1 MKKTMKK
8 CLTLLLALAML
19 LAMAVPAAAEE
30 TTEHKQTVT
39 FTEVAPGD
47 TVKAYRVMEYGK
59 DYNSYVYDEGFK
71 HAMLLAYGG
80 EENFDQH
87 FADFK
92 NFPEALMGCLTIYV
106 TSVLNGTLKS
116 KDGTITYQLPTV
128 FVEGTADGKGKAALE
143 LDPGYYLFLVETTLE
158 NSKVYSPVTAFVQ
171 VKNGEV
177 KIYAG
182 YNSADIT
189 ESKEVAVKH
198 QAGPTI
204 ETKVWDDDA
213 GTEAW
218 KDTAAGSVGEA
229 MEFYTYLTIPAYK
242 GVTDMT
248 TLELVN
254 TLTNLKYVENSATVY
269 KTTADG
275 TANVE
280 NALIEVVPVTGANG
294 QQTVTFKLKYN
305 TGNSG
310 SAINLRNDD
319 GSVGVYI
326 RYKAEVQPAAAEKGV
341 NATDSAVLRY
351 ATSLESTKV
360 KTAEA
365 AANTVYTYA
374 FSLAKHSD
382 TLVDKNDTTKGHEPL
397 SNAAF
402 SVYDKDK
409 NAAIQMVKE
418 TPAAGEVYYRPA
430 AAGETG
436 TVTELPAN
444 QGAGKNTLLVR
455 GLDVKE
461 YTVAE
466 VKTPSGF
473 YAPKGDFKV
482 VLEGERDAAMGTLSE
497 NLKNTSTFTHKADAD
512 KDLING
518 AAVLHDGDL
527 SRLDASLKNSSS
539 PVLPT
544 TGGVGTVMFTVIG
557 LLCMGAALW
566 FFLFARRRREDEQE
580 QNKTTL

>member
-8 CLTLLLALAML
+8 CFAMLLALAML
-19 LAMAVPAAAEE
+19 FAMAVPAAAAA

-47 TVKAYRVMEYGK
+47 TVKAYRVMEYSEG
-59 DYNSYVYDEGFK
+59 YNSYVYDEGFQY
-71 HAMLLAYGG
+71 AM
-80 EENFDQH
+80 NQWNWDNQDFDQYFSAMKVNAGELH
-87 FADFK
+87 GLIGNYVMGVQKGILKNNKTGKSYSLPEVFAEK
-92 NFPEALMGCLTIYV
+92 
-106 TSVLNGTLKS
+106 
-116 KDGTITYQLPTV
+116 
-128 FVEGTADGKGKAALE
+128 TADDEGKAALE
-143 LDPGYYLFLVETTLE
+143 LDPGYYLFLITTTTA
-158 NSKVYSPVTAFVQ
+158 NSKVYSPITAFVQ

-182 YNSADIT
+182 ENDADIT
-189 ESKEVAVKH
+189 ATKTIAVKH

-213 GTEAW
+213 GMEAW
-218 KDTAAGSVGEA
+218 KNTAAGSVGET
-229 MEFYTYLTIPAYK
+229 MVFYVKVMVPAYQ
-242 GVTDMT
+242 GVTDMP
-248 TLELVN
+248 TLELVKP
-254 TLTNLKYVENSATVY
+254 LANLKYVKGSAAVYSTTVTAGATPVAGALTESV
-269 KTTADG
+269 TTGTDG
-275 TANVE
+275 QE
-280 NALIEVVPVTGANG
+280 
-294 QQTVTFKLKYN
+294 TVTFQLNYHTNGLKN
-305 TGNSG
+305 T
-310 SAINLRNDD
+310 D
-319 GSVGVYI
+319 GSIEVYVH
-326 RYKAEVQPAAAEKGV
+326 YKAVVQPAAAEKGV
-341 NATDSAVLRY
+341 NATDSAVLKY
-351 ATSLESTKV
+351 ATSVEPNNVKSTE
-360 KTAEA
+360 T

-382 TLVDKNDTTKGHEPL
+382 TLVDKNDKTKGFESL

-409 NAAIQMVKE
+409 TAAIPMVKE
-418 TPAAGEVYYRPA
+418 TTAAGEVYYRPA
-430 AAGETG
+430 AAGETD
-436 TVTELPAN
+436 TVTVLPAD

-482 VLEGERDAAMGTLSE
+482 VLEGEREAVTGTLSE

-518 AAVLHDGDL
+518 AAVLHADDL

-539 PVLPT
+539 PLLPT
-544 TGGVGTVMFTVIG
+544 TGGVGTVMFTVVGVALMG
-557 LLCMGAALW
+557 LALW
-566 FFLFARRRREDEQE
+566 FFLLRRRRDEE
-580 QNKTTL
+580 

>member
-8 CLTLLLALAML
+8 CFAMLLALAML
-19 LAMAVPAAAEE
+19 FAMAVPAAAAA

-47 TVKAYRVMEYGK
+47 TVKAYRVMEYGE
-59 DYNSYVYDEGFK
+59 DYNSYVYDEGFQY
-71 HAMLLAYGG
+71 AM
-80 EENFDQH
+80 NQWNWDNQDFDQYFSAMKVNAGELH
-87 FADFK
+87 GLIGNYVMGVQKGILKNNKTNVTYSLPEVFAEK
-92 NFPEALMGCLTIYV
+92 
-106 TSVLNGTLKS
+106 
-116 KDGTITYQLPTV
+116 
-128 FVEGTADGKGKAALE
+128 TADDEGKAALE
-143 LDPGYYLFLVETTLE
+143 LDPGYYLFLITTTTA
-158 NSKVYSPVTAFVQ
+158 NSKVYSPITAFVQ

-182 YNSADIT
+182 ENDADIT
-189 ESKEVAVKH
+189 ATKTIAVKH

-213 GTEAW
+213 GMEAW
-218 KDTAAGSVGEA
+218 KDTAAGSVGET
-229 MEFYTYLTIPAYK
+229 MDFYVKVMVPAYQ
-242 GVTDMT
+242 GVTDMP
-248 TLELVN
+248 TLELVKP
-254 TLTNLKYVENSATVY
+254 LANLKYVAGSAAVYSTTV
-269 KTTADG
+269 TAGATPVAGALTESVATGTDG
-275 TANVE
+275 QE
-280 NALIEVVPVTGANG
+280 
-294 QQTVTFKLKYN
+294 TVTFQLKYN
-305 TGNSG
+305 TVGLKNT
-310 SAINLRNDD
+310 D
-319 GSVGVYI
+319 GSIEVYVH
-326 RYKAEVQPAAAEKGV
+326 YKAVVQPAAAEKGV

-351 ATSLESTKV
+351 ATSVEPDNVKSTE
-360 KTAEA
+360 T

-382 TLVDKNDTTKGHEPL
+382 TLVDKTDEAKGYEPL

-409 NAAIQMVKE
+409 TAAIQMVKV
-418 TPAAGEVYYRPA
+418 TTAAGEVYYRPA

-436 TVTELPAN
+436 TVTELPAD

-482 VLEGERDAAMGTLSE
+482 VLEGERDATTGTLSE

-512 KDLING
+512 QTLING
-518 AAVLHDGDL
+518 AAVLHGDDL

-539 PVLPT
+539 PLLPT
-544 TGGVGTVMFTVIG
+544 TGGVGTVMFTVVGVALMG
-557 LLCMGAALW
+557 LALW
-566 FFLFARRRREDEQE
+566 FFLLRRRRDEE
-580 QNKTTL
+580 

>member
-8 CLTLLLALAML
+8 CFAMLLALAML
-19 LAMAVPAAAEE
+19 FAMAVPAAAAA

-39 FTEVAPGD
+39 FTEVATGD
-47 TVKAYRVMEYGK
+47 TVKAYRVMEYGE

-92 NFPEALMGCLTIYV
+92 NAPEALMGYLTLYV

-116 KDGTITYQLPTV
+116 KDGTITYHLPAV
-128 FVEGTADGKGKAALE
+128 FAEGTADGEGKAALE
-143 LDPGYYLFLVETTLE
+143 LDPGYYLFLVETTSE

-189 ESKEVAVKH
+189 LSKEVAVKH

-213 GTEAW
+213 GAETW

-242 GVTDMT
+242 GVTDMP

-254 TLTNLKYVENSATVY
+254 TLTNLTYVENSATVY

-280 NALIEVVPVTGANG
+280 NALIEVVPVTGTDG
-294 QQTVTFKLKYN
+294 QQTVTFQLKYN

-326 RYKAEVQPAAAEKGV
+326 RYKAVVQPAAAEKGV

-382 TLVDKNDTTKGHEPL
+382 TLVDKNDKTKGFESL

-409 NAAIQMVKE
+409 TAAIQMVKV
-418 TPAAGEVYYRPA
+418 TTAAGEVYYRPA
-430 AAGETG
+430 AADETD
-436 TVTELPAN
+436 TVTVLPAD

-482 VLEGERDAAMGTLSE
+482 DLEGERDATMGTLSG

-512 KDLING
+512 KTLING
-518 AAVLHDGDL
+518 AAVLHGDDL

-539 PVLPT
+539 PLLPT
-544 TGGVGTVMFTVIG
+544 TGGVGTVMFTVVGVALMG
-557 LLCMGAALW
+557 LALW
-566 FFLFARRRREDEQE
+566 FFLLRRRRDEE
-580 QNKTTL
+580 

>member
-8 CLTLLLALAML
+8 CFAMLLALAML
-19 LAMAVPAAAEE
+19 FAMAVPAAAAA

-47 TVKAYRVMEYGK
+47 TVKAYRVMEYGE

-92 NFPEALMGCLTIYV
+92 NAPEALMGYLTLYV

-116 KDGTITYQLPTV
+116 KDGTITYHLPAV
-128 FVEGTADGKGKAALE
+128 FAEGTADGEGKAALE

-213 GTEAW
+213 GVDTW

-242 GVTDMT
+242 GVTDMP

-254 TLTNLKYVENSATVY
+254 TLTNLTYVENSATVY

-280 NALIEVVPVTGANG
+280 NALIEVVPVAGAGG

-326 RYKAEVQPAAAEKGV
+326 RYKAVVQPAAAEKGV

-382 TLVDKNDTTKGHEPL
+382 TLVDKNDKTKGFESL

-409 NAAIQMVKE
+409 TAAIPMVME
-418 TPAAGEVYYRPA
+418 TTAGEVYYRPA
-430 AAGETG
+430 AEGETD
-436 TVTELPAN
+436 TVTVLPAD

-482 VLEGERDAAMGTLSE
+482 DLEGERDATTGTLSE
-497 NLKNTSTFTHKADAD
+497 NLKNTSTFTHKEDAD

-539 PVLPT
+539 PLLPT
-544 TGGVGTVMFTVIG
+544 TGGVGTVMFTVVGVALMG
-557 LLCMGAALW
+557 LALW
-566 FFLFARRRREDEQE
+566 FFLLRRRRDEE
-580 QNKTTL
+580 

>member
-8 CLTLLLALAML
+8 CFAMLLALAML
-19 LAMAVPAAAEE
+19 FAMAVPAAAAA

-47 TVKAYRVMEYGK
+47 TVKAYRVMEYSEG
-59 DYNSYVYDEGFK
+59 YNSYVFDEGFEY
-71 HAMLLAYGG
+71 AMSTWKPDDQ
-80 EENFDQH
+80 NFDQYFSAMKLSAGELH
-87 FADFK
+87 GFIGNYVMGVQKGILKNNKTGKSYSLPEVFAEK
-92 NFPEALMGCLTIYV
+92 
-106 TSVLNGTLKS
+106 
-116 KDGTITYQLPTV
+116 
-128 FVEGTADGKGKAALE
+128 TADDEGKAALE
-143 LDPGYYLFLVETTLE
+143 LDPGYYLFLITTTTA
-158 NSKVYSPVTAFVQ
+158 NSKVYSPITAFVQ

-182 YNSADIT
+182 ENDADIT
-189 ESKEVAVKH
+189 ATKTIAVKH

-213 GTEAW
+213 GMEAW
-218 KDTAAGSVGEA
+218 KDTAAGSVGET
-229 MEFYTYLTIPAYK
+229 MDFYVKVMVPAYQ
-242 GVTDMT
+242 GVTDMP
-248 TLELVN
+248 TLELVKP
-254 TLTNLKYVENSATVY
+254 LANLKYVAGSAAVYSTTV
-269 KTTADG
+269 TAGATPVAGALTESVATGTDG
-275 TANVE
+275 QE
-280 NALIEVVPVTGANG
+280 
-294 QQTVTFKLKYN
+294 TVTFQLKYN
-305 TGNSG
+305 TVGLKNT
-310 SAINLRNDD
+310 D
-319 GSVGVYI
+319 GSIEVYVH
-326 RYKAEVQPAAAEKGV
+326 YKAVVQPAAAEKGV
-341 NATDSAVLRY
+341 NATDSAVLKY
-351 ATSLESTKV
+351 ATSVEPNNVKSTE
-360 KTAEA
+360 T

-382 TLVDKNDTTKGHEPL
+382 TLVDKTDEAKGFESL

-409 NAAIQMVKE
+409 TAAIPMVME
-418 TPAAGEVYYRPA
+418 TTAGEVYYRPA
-430 AAGETG
+430 AEGETD
-436 TVTELPAN
+436 TVTVLPAD

-482 VLEGERDAAMGTLSE
+482 VLEGERDAATGTLGG

-512 KDLING
+512 QTLING

-539 PVLPT
+539 PLLPT
-544 TGGVGTVMFTVIG
+544 TGGVGTVMFTVVGVALMG
-557 LLCMGAALW
+557 LALW
-566 FFLFARRRREDEQE
+566 FFLLRRRRDEE
-580 QNKTTL
+580 

>member
-8 CLTLLLALAML
+8 CFAMLLALAML
-19 LAMAVPAAAEE
+19 FAMAVPAAAAA

-47 TVKAYRVMEYGK
+47 TVKAYRVMEYGE

-92 NFPEALMGCLTIYV
+92 NAPDALMGYLTLYV

-116 KDGTITYQLPTV
+116 KDGTITYHLPAV
-128 FVEGTADGKGKAALE
+128 FAEGTADGEGKAALE

-182 YNSADIT
+182 ENDADIT
-189 ESKEVAVKH
+189 ATKTIAVKH

-213 GTEAW
+213 GVDTW

-242 GVTDMT
+242 GVTDMP

-254 TLTNLKYVENSATVY
+254 TLTNLTYVENSATVY

-280 NALIEVVPVTGANG
+280 NALIEVVPVTGTDG

-326 RYKAEVQPAAAEKGV
+326 RYKAVVQPAAAEKGV
-341 NATDSAVLRY
+341 NATDSAVLKY
-351 ATSLESTKV
+351 ATSVEPNNVKSTE
-360 KTAEA
+360 T

-382 TLVDKNDTTKGHEPL
+382 TLVDKTDEAKGFESL

-409 NAAIQMVKE
+409 TAAIPMAKV
-418 TPAAGEVYYRPA
+418 TTAAGEVYYRPA
-430 AAGETG
+430 AEGETD
-436 TVTELPAN
+436 TVTVLPAD

-482 VLEGERDAAMGTLSE
+482 DLEGERDATTGTLSE
-497 NLKNTSTFTHKADAD
+497 NLKNTSTFTHKEDAD

-539 PVLPT
+539 PLLPT
-544 TGGVGTVMFTVIG
+544 TGGVGTVMFTVVGVALMG
-557 LLCMGAALW
+557 LALW
-566 FFLFARRRREDEQE
+566 FFLLRRRRDEE
-580 QNKTTL
+580 

>member
-8 CLTLLLALAML
+8 CFAMLLALAML
-19 LAMAVPAAAEE
+19 FAMAVPAAAAA

-47 TVKAYRVMEYGK
+47 TVKAYRVMEYSEG
-59 DYNSYVYDEGFK
+59 YNSYVFDEGFEY
-71 HAMLLAYGG
+71 AMSTWKPDDQ
-80 EENFDQH
+80 NFDQYFSAMKLSAGELH
-87 FADFK
+87 GFIGNYVMGVQKGILKNNKTGKSYSLPEVFAEK
-92 NFPEALMGCLTIYV
+92 
-106 TSVLNGTLKS
+106 
-116 KDGTITYQLPTV
+116 
-128 FVEGTADGKGKAALE
+128 TADDEGKAALE
-143 LDPGYYLFLVETTLE
+143 LDPGYYLFLITTTTA
-158 NSKVYSPVTAFVQ
+158 NSKVYSPITAFVQ

-182 YNSADIT
+182 ENDADIT
-189 ESKEVAVKH
+189 ATKTIAVKH

-213 GTEAW
+213 GMEAW
-218 KDTAAGSVGEA
+218 KDTAAGSVGET
-229 MEFYTYLTIPAYK
+229 MDFYVKVMVPAYQ
-242 GVTDMT
+242 GVTDMP
-248 TLELVN
+248 TLELVKP
-254 TLTNLKYVENSATVY
+254 LANLKYVAGSAAVYSTTV
-269 KTTADG
+269 TAGATPVAGALTESVATGTDG
-275 TANVE
+275 QE
-280 NALIEVVPVTGANG
+280 
-294 QQTVTFKLKYN
+294 TVTFQLKYN
-305 TGNSG
+305 TVGLKNT
-310 SAINLRNDD
+310 D
-319 GSVGVYI
+319 GSIEVYVH
-326 RYKAEVQPAAAEKGV
+326 YKAVVQPAAAEKGV
-341 NATDSAVLRY
+341 NATDSAVLKY
-351 ATSLESTKV
+351 ATSVEPNNVKSTE
-360 KTAEA
+360 T

-382 TLVDKNDTTKGHEPL
+382 TLVDKNDTAKGYEPL

-409 NAAIQMVKE
+409 NAAIPMVKV
-418 TPAAGEVYYRPA
+418 TTAAGEVYYRPA
-430 AAGETG
+430 AADETG
-436 TVTELPAN
+436 TVTELPAD

-482 VLEGERDAAMGTLSE
+482 VLEGERDAATGTLGG

-518 AAVLHDGDL
+518 AAVLHADDL

-539 PVLPT
+539 PLLPT
-544 TGGVGTVMFTVIG
+544 TGGVGTVMFTVVGVALMG
-557 LLCMGAALW
+557 LALW
-566 FFLFARRRREDEQE
+566 FFLLRRRRDEE
-580 QNKTTL
+580 

>member
-19 LAMAVPAAAEE
+19 LAMAVPAVAEE
-30 TTEHKQTVT
+30 NYSREIT
-39 FTEVAPGD
+39 FTGVAPGD
-47 TVKAYRVMEYGK
+47 TVKAYRVMEYSEG
-59 DYNSYVYDEGFK
+59 YNSYVYDEGFK
-71 HAMLLAYGG
+71 HAMLLAYGN
-80 EENFDQH
+80 EDNFDQH

-92 NFPEALMGCLTIYV
+92 GFPEALMGYLTLYV

-116 KDGTITYQLPTV
+116 KDGTITYHLPTV
-128 FVEGTADGKGKAALE
+128 FAEGTADGEGKAALE

-213 GTEAW
+213 GVEIW

-242 GVTDMT
+242 GVTDMP

-280 NALIEVVPVTGANG
+280 NALIKVVPVTGANG

-326 RYKAEVQPAAAEKGV
+326 RYKAVVQPAAAEKGV

-382 TLVDKNDTTKGHEPL
+382 TLVDKTNEAKGYEPL

-409 NAAIQMVKE
+409 TTAIPMVME
-418 TPAAGEVYYRPA
+418 TTAAGEVYYRPA
-430 AAGETG
+430 AAGEAG
-436 TVTELPAN
+436 TVTELPAD

-482 VLEGERDAAMGTLSE
+482 VLEGERNAVTGTLSE
-497 NLKNTSTFTHKADAD
+497 KLKNTSTFTHKVDAD
-512 KDLING
+512 QTLIN
-518 AAVLHDGDL
+518 AAVLHGDDL

-539 PVLPT
+539 PLLPT

>member
-8 CLTLLLALAML
+8 CFAMLLALAML
-19 LAMAVPAAAEE
+19 FAMAVPAAAAA

-47 TVKAYRVMEYGK
+47 TVKAYRVMEYGE
-59 DYNSYVYDEGFK
+59 DYNSYVYDEGFQY
-71 HAMLLAYGG
+71 AM
-80 EENFDQH
+80 NQWNWDNQDFDQYFSAMKVNAGELH
-87 FADFK
+87 GLIGNYVMGVQKGILKNNKTGKSYSLPEVFAEK
-92 NFPEALMGCLTIYV
+92 
-106 TSVLNGTLKS
+106 
-116 KDGTITYQLPTV
+116 
-128 FVEGTADGKGKAALE
+128 TADDEGKAALE
-143 LDPGYYLFLVETTLE
+143 LDPGYYLFLITTTTA
-158 NSKVYSPVTAFVQ
+158 NSKVYSPITAFVQ

-182 YNSADIT
+182 ENDADIT
-189 ESKEVAVKH
+189 ATKTIAVKH

-213 GTEAW
+213 GMEAW
-218 KDTAAGSVGEA
+218 KDTAAGSVGET
-229 MEFYTYLTIPAYK
+229 MDFYVKVMVPAYQ
-242 GVTDMT
+242 GVTDMP
-248 TLELVN
+248 TLELVKP
-254 TLTNLKYVENSATVY
+254 LANLKYVAGSAAVYSTTVTAGATPVAGALAESV
-269 KTTADG
+269 TTGTDG
-275 TANVE
+275 QE
-280 NALIEVVPVTGANG
+280 
-294 QQTVTFKLKYN
+294 TVTFQLKYN
-305 TGNSG
+305 TVGLKNT
-310 SAINLRNDD
+310 D
-319 GSVGVYI
+319 GSVEVYVH
-326 RYKAEVQPAAAEKGV
+326 YKAVVQPAAAEKGV

-351 ATSLESTKV
+351 ATSVEPDNVKSTE
-360 KTAEA
+360 T

-382 TLVDKNDTTKGHEPL
+382 TLVDKNDTTKGYESL

-409 NAAIQMVKE
+409 TAAIPMVKV
-418 TPAAGEVYYRPA
+418 TTAAGEVYYRPA
-430 AAGETG
+430 AASETG
-436 TVTELPAN
+436 TVTELPAD
-444 QGAGKNTLLVR
+444 QGTGKNTLLVR

-482 VLEGERDAAMGTLSE
+482 VLEGERDATTGTLSE

-512 KDLING
+512 QTLING

-539 PVLPT
+539 PLLPT
-544 TGGVGTVMFTVIG
+544 TGGVGTVMFTVVGVALMG
-557 LLCMGAALW
+557 LALW
-566 FFLFARRRREDEQE
+566 FFLLRRRRDEE
-580 QNKTTL
+580 

>member
-8 CLTLLLALAML
+8 CFAMLLALAML
-19 LAMAVPAAAEE
+19 FAMAVPAAAEA

-39 FTEVAPGD
+39 FTEVAAGD
-47 TVKAYRVMEYGK
+47 TVKAYRVMEYGE

-80 EENFDQH
+80 EGNFDQH

-92 NFPEALMGCLTIYV
+92 DAPEALMGYLTLYV
-106 TSVLNGTLKS
+106 TNVLNGTLKS
-116 KDGTITYQLPTV
+116 KDGNTTYHLPAV
-128 FVEGTADGKGKAALE
+128 FAEGSANDEGKAALE

-189 ESKEVAVKH
+189 TTKEVVVKH
-198 QAGPTI
+198 QDGPTI

-213 GTEAW
+213 GVETW
-218 KDTAAGSVGEA
+218 KDTAAGSVGET

-242 GVTDMT
+242 GVSDMP

-254 TLTNLKYVENSATVY
+254 TLTNLMYVENSATVY

-280 NALIEVVPVTGANG
+280 NALIKAVPVTGADG
-294 QQTVTFKLKYN
+294 QQTVIFKLKYN

-326 RYKAEVQPAAAEKGV
+326 RYKAVVQPAAAEKGV
-341 NATDSAVLRY
+341 NATNSAVLRY
-351 ATSLESTKV
+351 ATSLEPTKV

-365 AANTVYTYA
+365 AADTVYTYA

-382 TLVDKNDTTKGHEPL
+382 TLLDSSDASKGFESL
-397 SNAAF
+397 SNATF

-409 NAAIQMVKE
+409 TAVIPMVKV
-418 TPAAGEVYYRPA
+418 TTAAGEVYYRPA
-430 AAGETG
+430 DAGETD
-436 TVTELPAN
+436 TVTELPAD
-444 QGAGKNTLLVR
+444 QGTGKNTLLVR
-455 GLDVKE
+455 GLDMKE

-482 VLEGERDAAMGTLSE
+482 VLEGERDAATSTLSG
-497 NLKNTSTFTHKADAD
+497 NLKNTSTFTHKEEAD
-512 KDLING
+512 KELING
-518 AAVLHDGDL
+518 AAVLHADDL

-539 PVLPT
+539 PLLPT
-544 TGGVGTVMFTVIG
+544 TGGVGTVMFTVVGVALMG
-557 LLCMGAALW
+557 LALW
-566 FFLFARRRREDEQE
+566 FFLLRRRRDEE
-580 QNKTTL
+580 

>member
-8 CLTLLLALAML
+8 CFAMLLALAML
-19 LAMAVPAAAEE
+19 FAMAVPAAAAA

-39 FTEVAPGD
+39 FTEVATGD
-47 TVKAYRVMEYGK
+47 TVKAYRVMEYGE

-92 NFPEALMGCLTIYV
+92 DYPEALMGYLTLYV

-116 KDGTITYQLPTV
+116 KDGTTTYHLPAV
-128 FVEGTADGKGKAALE
+128 FAEGTADDEGKAALE
-143 LDPGYYLFLVETTLE
+143 LDPGYYLFLITTTTA
-158 NSKVYSPVTAFVQ
+158 NSKVYSPITAFVQ

-182 YNSADIT
+182 ENDEDIT
-189 ESKEVAVKH
+189 ATKTIAVKH
-198 QAGPTI
+198 EAGPTI

-213 GTEAW
+213 GMDAW
-218 KDTAAGSVGEA
+218 KDTAAGSVGET
-229 MEFYTYLTIPAYK
+229 MDFYVKVMVPAYQ
-242 GVTDMT
+242 GVTDMP
-248 TLELVN
+248 TLELVKP
-254 TLTNLKYVENSATVY
+254 LANLKYVAGSAAVYSTTVTAGATPVAGALTESV
-269 KTTADG
+269 TTGTDG
-275 TANVE
+275 QE
-280 NALIEVVPVTGANG
+280 
-294 QQTVTFKLKYN
+294 TVTFQLNYHTNGLKN
-305 TGNSG
+305 
-310 SAINLRNDD
+310 AD
-319 GSVGVYI
+319 GSIEVYVH
-326 RYKAEVQPAAAEKGV
+326 YKAVVQPAAAEKGV
-341 NATDSAVLRY
+341 NATDSAVLKY

-382 TLVDKNDTTKGHEPL
+382 TLVDKNDTTKGYESL

-409 NAAIQMVKE
+409 TAAIPMVKV
-418 TPAAGEVYYRPA
+418 TTAAGEVYYRPA
-430 AAGETG
+430 AASETG
-436 TVTELPAN
+436 TVTELPAD
-444 QGAGKNTLLVR
+444 QGTGKNTLLVR

-482 VLEGERDAAMGTLSE
+482 VLEGERDATTGTLSG

-512 KDLING
+512 QTLING
-518 AAVLHDGDL
+518 AAVLHADDL

-539 PVLPT
+539 PLLPT
-544 TGGVGTVMFTVIG
+544 TGGVGTVMFTVVGVALMG
-557 LLCMGAALW
+557 LALW
-566 FFLFARRRREDEQE
+566 FFLLRRRRDEE
-580 QNKTTL
+580 

>member
-8 CLTLLLALAML
+8 CFAMLLALAML
-19 LAMAVPAAAEE
+19 FAMAVPAAAAA

-47 TVKAYRVMEYGK
+47 TVKAYRVMEYGE
-59 DYNSYVYDEGFK
+59 DYNSYVYDEGFQY
-71 HAMLLAYGG
+71 AMNQWNYS
-80 EENFDQH
+80 NQDFDQYFSALKVNAGELH
-87 FADFK
+87 TFIGNYVMGVQKGILKNNVSGVTYSLPAVFAEK
-92 NFPEALMGCLTIYV
+92 
-106 TSVLNGTLKS
+106 
-116 KDGTITYQLPTV
+116 
-128 FVEGTADGKGKAALE
+128 TADDEGKAALE
-143 LDPGYYLFLVETTLE
+143 LDPGYYLFLITTTTA
-158 NSKVYSPVTAFVQ
+158 NSKVYSPITAFVQ

-182 YNSADIT
+182 ENDADIT
-189 ESKEVAVKH
+189 ATKTIAVKH
-198 QAGPTI
+198 QVGPTI

-213 GTEAW
+213 GMEAW
-218 KDTAAGSVGEA
+218 KDTAAGSVGET
-229 MEFYTYLTIPAYK
+229 MDFYVKVMVPAYQ
-242 GVTDMT
+242 GVTDMP
-248 TLELVN
+248 TLELVKP
-254 TLTNLKYVENSATVY
+254 LANLKYVAGSAAVYSTTVTAGATPVAGALTESV
-269 KTTADG
+269 TTGTDG
-275 TANVE
+275 QE
-280 NALIEVVPVTGANG
+280 
-294 QQTVTFKLKYN
+294 TVTFQLKYN
-305 TGNSG
+305 TVGLKNT
-310 SAINLRNDD
+310 D
-319 GSVGVYI
+319 GSVEVYVH
-326 RYKAEVQPAAAEKGV
+326 YKAVVQPAAAEKGV

-351 ATSLESTKV
+351 ATSVEPDNVKST
-360 KTAEA
+360 EA

-382 TLVDKNDTTKGHEPL
+382 TLVDKNDTTKGYEPL

-409 NAAIQMVKE
+409 TAAIPMVKV
-418 TPAAGEVYYRPA
+418 TTAAGEVYYRPA

-436 TVTELPAN
+436 TVTELPAD

-482 VLEGERDAAMGTLSE
+482 VLEGERDAVTSTLSE

-512 KDLING
+512 QTLING
-518 AAVLHDGDL
+518 AAVLHGDDL

-539 PVLPT
+539 PLLPT
-544 TGGVGTVMFTVIG
+544 TGGVGTVMFTVVGVALMG
-557 LLCMGAALW
+557 LALW
-566 FFLFARRRREDEQE
+566 FFLLRRRRDEE
-580 QNKTTL
+580 

>member
-8 CLTLLLALAML
+8 CFAMLLALAML
-19 LAMAVPAAAEE
+19 FAMAVPAAAAA

-47 TVKAYRVMEYGK
+47 TVKAYRVMEYGE
-59 DYNSYVYDEGFK
+59 DYNSYVYDEGFQY
-71 HAMLLAYGG
+71 AM
-80 EENFDQH
+80 NQWNWDNQDFDQYFSAMKVNAGELH
-87 FADFK
+87 GLIGNYVMGVQKGILKNNKTNVTYSLPEVFAEK
-92 NFPEALMGCLTIYV
+92 
-106 TSVLNGTLKS
+106 
-116 KDGTITYQLPTV
+116 
-128 FVEGTADGKGKAALE
+128 TADDEGKAALE
-143 LDPGYYLFLVETTLE
+143 LDPGYYLFLITTTTA
-158 NSKVYSPVTAFVQ
+158 NSKVYSPITAFVQ

-182 YNSADIT
+182 ENDADIT
-189 ESKEVAVKH
+189 ETKTIAVKH

-213 GTEAW
+213 GMDAW
-218 KDTAAGSVGEA
+218 KNTAAGSVGET
-229 MEFYTYLTIPAYK
+229 MDFYVKVMVPAYQ
-242 GVTDMT
+242 GVTDMP
-248 TLELVN
+248 TLELVKP
-254 TLTNLKYVENSATVY
+254 LANLKYVEGSAAVYSTTVTAGATPVAGALTELV
-269 KTTADG
+269 TTGTDG
-275 TANVE
+275 QE
-280 NALIEVVPVTGANG
+280 
-294 QQTVTFKLKYN
+294 TVTFQLNYHTNGLKN
-305 TGNSG
+305 T
-310 SAINLRNDD
+310 D
-319 GSVGVYI
+319 GSIEVYVH
-326 RYKAEVQPAAAEKGV
+326 YKAVVQPAAAEKGV
-341 NATDSAVLRY
+341 NATDSAVLKY
-351 ATSLESTKV
+351 ATSVEPNNVKSTE
-360 KTAEA
+360 T

-382 TLVDKNDTTKGHEPL
+382 TLVDKNDKTKGFESL

-409 NAAIQMVKE
+409 TAAIPMVMV

-430 AAGETG
+430 AEGETD
-436 TVTELPAN
+436 TVTVLPAD

-482 VLEGERDAAMGTLSE
+482 VLEGERDATTGTLSE

-518 AAVLHDGDL
+518 AAVLHADDL

-539 PVLPT
+539 PLLPT
-544 TGGVGTVMFTVIG
+544 TGGVGTVMFTVVGVALMG
-557 LLCMGAALW
+557 LALW
-566 FFLFARRRREDEQE
+566 FFLLRRRRDEE
-580 QNKTTL
+580 

>member
-8 CLTLLLALAML
+8 CFAMLLALAML
-19 LAMAVPAAAEE
+19 FAMAVPAAAAA

-47 TVKAYRVMEYGK
+47 TVKAYRVMEYGE
-59 DYNSYVYDEGFK
+59 DYNSYVFDEGFEY
-71 HAMLLAYGG
+71 AMSTWKPD
-80 EENFDQH
+80 NQDFDQYFSAMKLSAGELH
-87 FADFK
+87 GFIGNYVMGVQKGILKNNKTGKSYSLPEVFAEK
-92 NFPEALMGCLTIYV
+92 
-106 TSVLNGTLKS
+106 
-116 KDGTITYQLPTV
+116 
-128 FVEGTADGKGKAALE
+128 TADDEGKAALE
-143 LDPGYYLFLVETTLE
+143 LDPGYYLFLITTTTA
-158 NSKVYSPVTAFVQ
+158 NSKVYSPITAFVQ

-182 YNSADIT
+182 ENDADIT
-189 ESKEVAVKH
+189 ETKTIAVKH

-213 GTEAW
+213 GMEAW
-218 KDTAAGSVGEA
+218 KDTAAGSVGET
-229 MEFYTYLTIPAYK
+229 MDFYVKVMVPAYQ
-242 GVTDMT
+242 GVTDMP
-248 TLELVN
+248 TLELVKP
-254 TLTNLKYVENSATVY
+254 LANLKYVAGSAAVYSTTV
-269 KTTADG
+269 T
-275 TANVE
+275 
-280 NALIEVVPVTGANG
+280 TGATPVAGALTESVTTGTDG
-294 QQTVTFKLKYN
+294 QETVTFQLNYHTNGLKN
-305 TGNSG
+305 T
-310 SAINLRNDD
+310 D
-319 GSVGVYI
+319 GSIEVYVH
-326 RYKAEVQPAAAEKGV
+326 YKAVVQPAAAEKGV
-341 NATDSAVLRY
+341 NATDSAVLKY
-351 ATSLESTKV
+351 ATSVEPNNVKSTE
-360 KTAEA
+360 T

-382 TLVDKNDTTKGHEPL
+382 TLVDKNDTTKGYEPL

-409 NAAIQMVKE
+409 TAAIPMIKV
-418 TPAAGEVYYRPA
+418 TTAAGEVYYRPA

-436 TVTELPAN
+436 TVTELPAD
-444 QGAGKNTLLVR
+444 QGTGKNTLLVR

-482 VLEGERDAAMGTLSE
+482 VLEGERDAATGTLSE

-512 KDLING
+512 QTLING

-539 PVLPT
+539 PLLPT
-544 TGGVGTVMFTVIG
+544 TGGVGTVMFTVVGVALMG
-557 LLCMGAALW
+557 LALW
-566 FFLFARRRREDEQE
+566 FFLLRRRRDEE
-580 QNKTTL
+580 

>member
-8 CLTLLLALAML
+8 CFAMLLALAML
-19 LAMAVPAAAEE
+19 FAMAVPAAAAA

-47 TVKAYRVMEYGK
+47 TVKAYRVMEYGE

-92 NFPEALMGCLTIYV
+92 NAPEALMGYLTLYV

-116 KDGTITYQLPTV
+116 KDGTITYHLPAV
-128 FVEGTADGKGKAALE
+128 FAEGTADGEGKAALE

-182 YNSADIT
+182 ENDADIT
-189 ESKEVAVKH
+189 ATKTIAVKH
-198 QAGPTI
+198 QVGPTI

-213 GTEAW
+213 GVEAW
-218 KDTAAGSVGEA
+218 KDTAAGSVGET
-229 MEFYTYLTIPAYK
+229 MDFYVKVMVPAYQ
-242 GVTDMT
+242 GVTDMP
-248 TLELVN
+248 TLELVKP
-254 TLTNLKYVENSATVY
+254 LANLKYVAGSAAVYSTTVTAGATPVAGALTESV
-269 KTTADG
+269 TTGTDG
-275 TANVE
+275 QE
-280 NALIEVVPVTGANG
+280 
-294 QQTVTFKLKYN
+294 TVTFQLKYN
-305 TGNSG
+305 TVGLKNT
-310 SAINLRNDD
+310 D
-319 GSVGVYI
+319 GSIEVYVH
-326 RYKAEVQPAAAEKGV
+326 YKAVVQPAAAEKGV

-351 ATSLESTKV
+351 ATSVEPNNVKSTE
-360 KTAEA
+360 T

-382 TLVDKNDTTKGHEPL
+382 TLVDKTDEAKGYEPL

-402 SVYDKDK
+402 SVFDKDK
-409 NAAIQMVKE
+409 TAAIPMVME
-418 TPAAGEVYYRPA
+418 TTAGEVYYRPA
-430 AAGETG
+430 AEGETD
-436 TVTELPAN
+436 TVTVLPAD

-455 GLDVKE
+455 GLDVNE

-482 VLEGERDAAMGTLSE
+482 VLEGERDATTGTLGG

-512 KDLING
+512 QTLING
-518 AAVLHDGDL
+518 AAVLHADDL

-539 PVLPT
+539 PLLPT
-544 TGGVGTVMFTVIG
+544 TGGVGTVMFTVVGVALMG
-557 LLCMGAALW
+557 LALW
-566 FFLFARRRREDEQE
+566 FFLLRRRRDEE
-580 QNKTTL
+580 

>member
-8 CLTLLLALAML
+8 CFAMLLALAML
-19 LAMAVPAAAEE
+19 FAMAVPAAAAA

-47 TVKAYRVMEYGK
+47 TVKAYRVMEYSEG
-59 DYNSYVYDEGFK
+59 YNSYVYDEGFK

-92 NFPEALMGCLTIYV
+92 NAPEALMGYLTLYV

-116 KDGTITYQLPTV
+116 KDGTTTYHLPAV
-128 FVEGTADGKGKAALE
+128 FAEGTANDEGKAALE

-213 GTEAW
+213 GVETW

-242 GVTDMT
+242 GVTDMP
-248 TLELVN
+248 TLELVKP
-254 TLTNLKYVENSATVY
+254 LANLKYVAGSAAVYSTTVTAGATPVAGALTESV
-269 KTTADG
+269 TTGTDG
-275 TANVE
+275 QE
-280 NALIEVVPVTGANG
+280 
-294 QQTVTFKLKYN
+294 TVTFQLKYN
-305 TGNSG
+305 TVGLKNT
-310 SAINLRNDD
+310 D
-319 GSVGVYI
+319 GSVEVYVH
-326 RYKAEVQPAAAEKGV
+326 YKAVVQPAAAEKGV

-351 ATSLESTKV
+351 ATSVEPDNVKSTE
-360 KTAEA
+360 TT
-365 AANTVYTYA
+365 ANTVYTYA

-382 TLVDKNDTTKGHEPL
+382 TLVDKTDEAKGFESL

-409 NAAIQMVKE
+409 TAAIPMVKE
-418 TPAAGEVYYRPA
+418 TTAAGEVYYRPA
-430 AAGETG
+430 AEGETD
-436 TVTELPAN
+436 TVTVLPAD

-482 VLEGERDAAMGTLSE
+482 VLEGERDATTGTLSE
-497 NLKNTSTFTHKADAD
+497 KLKNTSAFTHKADAD
-512 KDLING
+512 QTLING
-518 AAVLHDGDL
+518 AAVLHGDDL

-539 PVLPT
+539 PLLPT
-544 TGGVGTVMFTVIG
+544 TGGVGTVMFTVVGVALMG
-557 LLCMGAALW
+557 LALW
-566 FFLFARRRREDEQE
+566 FFLLRRRRDEE
-580 QNKTTL
+580 